1 MAKGKI
7 KNFNE
12 EKGFGFIAPDQ
23 GGDDVF
29 FHKSKVNDM
38 GYVVEH
44 GTPVEYEAR
53 PGNRPGKLEAVKVRL
68 LGFAPE
74 SPPERPRE
82 ASSARS
88 SAAPQTQSLPTE
100 CVFQSFYAADGGLEP
115 RLFYD
120 AAQKAADLF
129 RRSGLKSTQFR
140 QLYQGFL
147 AFAGPLRDNRLD
159 FVVAKERFGAFYV
172 ERVVRQTERKVL
184 PPVVKGLI
192 DAHRELAASDRQ
204 QMLALFRYLKNI
216 YCYFGES
223 DNKN

>member
-7 KNFNE
+7 KTYLE
-12 EKGFGFIAPDQ
+12 EKGFGFISPEK

-29 FHKSKVNDM
+29 FHVNELNDR
-38 GYVVEH
+38 GYGVEP
-44 GTPVEYEAR
+44 GAPVEYDTK
-53 PGNRPGKLEAVKVRL
+53 PGRNPGEVKAVRVRVL
-68 LGFAPE
+68 DFAPE

-88 SAAPQTQSLPTE
+88 SATPQTHSLPSE

-115 RLFYD
+115 RIFYD

-147 AFAGPLRDNRLD
+147 SFAGPLRDHRLD

-192 DAHRELAASDRQ
+192 DAHRELAVSDRE